1 MIFFIALTAYFAFF
15 IKKKEKNLKRKV
27 KRRKRRRKRERRRK
41 EKRKKKRGERKK
53 NLIKRIKRNRYPA
66 LVLVIVLVP
75 VVNQKKI

>member
-1 MIFFIALTAYFAFF
+1 MIFFIVLTAYFASF

-27 KRRKRRRKRERRRK
+27 KRRRKRERRRE